1 MTHLTAADVAFL
13 VIGVVVVAFTVMS
26 ALVTVVVPRG
36 EPVRLTNTAFRAS
49 RKLFELRN
57 DLLRHDYERRDR
69 STAPRSGGTSWG
81 GG

>member
-57 DLLRHDYERRDR
+57 DLRHDYERRDR